1 MVGVA
6 FRRPEEILGTVGAEG
21 ENTGVGRVRPAER
34 DSAADELRFAGGV
47 EEGRS
52 ELAVVAALLF
62 G

>member
-21 ENTGVGRVRPAER
+21 EKTGVGRVRPAER
-34 DSAADELRFAGGV
+34 DSAADELGFAGGV